1 VGEKTMTEAAKESS
15 IAGQDKPIL
24 QIKGWLTP
32 IVVGAYPEETVMTV
46 VKRMQQFRIGSVIV
60 NSVEQKPLGIFTE
73 RDVLNKV
80 VAQGIDPNTTLVKEV
95 MTSPIETINASC
107 PPLEIFKLFADRGFR
122 HLPVALDDGRIIG
135 VLSLRSKGFIQEI
148 CRIMDILQNVNELKT
163 RFLANVSHELRT
175 PLVSIT
181 KSASLILDNYD
192 QISREEIT
200 RFLQIIENQGNR
212 LLRIIN
218 DLLDITALEAGRLR
232 ITKSNV
238 DLCRVIETTIKSC
251 ELMTKR
257 KQQKISFEKQ
267 TENTIVFA
275 DENRIVQVLDNL
287 INNAI
292 KFTPEGG
299 EIIIIVSSDEQD
311 QHILRV
317 AVRDNGVGIPK
328 EKLRMIFERF
338 EQAHDPNLGKPEG
351 VGLGLSIVK
360 EIVTLH
366 NGNIWVESEEKKGS
380 TFYFTLPKPEAIYG

>member
-1 VGEKTMTEAAKESS
+1 MAETAKESS
-15 IAGQDKPIL
+15 VTGQDKPIL

-32 IVVGAYPEETVMTV
+32 IVVGAYPDETVLTV
-46 VKRMQQFRIGSVIV
+46 VKRMQQFGIGSVIV
-60 NSVEQKPLGIFTE
+60 NSIEQKPLGIFTE

-80 VAQGIDPNTTLVKEV
+80 VAQGLDPNVTLVKEV

-107 PPLEIFKLFADRGFR
+107 PPLEIFKLFAERGFR

-238 DLCRVIETTIKSC
+238 DLCRVIETTIRGC

-257 KQQKISFEKQ
+257 KNLKISFQKQ

-292 KFTPEGG
+292 KFSPENG
-299 EIIIIVSSDEQD
+299 EIIVTVSSDEQD
-311 QHILRV
+311 QHILRI

-360 EIVTLH
+360 EIVSLH
-366 NGNIWVESEEKKGS
+366 NGNIWVESEENKGS